1 MESLPR
7 GKTLEAA
14 AHVLA
19 LWYQFEDVPM
29 NPYTEKMEQRF
40 LNFPAGTP
48 REAIWH
54 WFDEHWPGGI
64 YDLLYG
70 CHTH

>member
-1 MESLPR
+1 MENLR
-7 GKTLEAA
+7 CDKTPEAT

-19 LWYQFEDVPM
+19 LWHQLEDVPM
-29 NPYTEKMEQRF
+29 NPCTEKMEQRF

-48 REAIWH
+48 REAIWL
-54 WFDEHWPGGI
+54 WFDEQWPGGI

>member
-1 MESLPR
+1 MESLRR
-7 GKTLEAA
+7 GKTPEAT

-19 LWYQFEDVPM
+19 LWHQFEDVPM

-54 WFDEHWPGGI
+54 WFDEQWPGGI